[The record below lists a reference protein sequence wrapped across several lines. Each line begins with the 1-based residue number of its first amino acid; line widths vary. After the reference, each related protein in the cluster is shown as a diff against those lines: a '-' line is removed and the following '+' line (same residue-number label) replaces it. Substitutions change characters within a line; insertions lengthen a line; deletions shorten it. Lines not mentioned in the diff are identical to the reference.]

1 MSLGSALLRCPLP
14 GDLILTKWFIMTTL
28 NSINSYSV
36 KKRVL
41 GELLVRSWW
50 VYAFILLNILVFGIA
65 LKQANHKYLR
75 LKRTYTEL
83 HQSKQRLQR
92 DKKHLSFQ
100 INSLEDQKSVEL
112 ILKKEL
118 GLVSDGQTKVYF
130 VNPQ

>member
-1 MSLGSALLRCPLP
+1 
-14 GDLILTKWFIMTTL
+14 MTTL

-41 GELLVRSWW
+41 DELLVRSWW
-50 VYAFILLNILVFGIA
+50 VYAFIIINVVIFGVV
-65 LKQANHKYLR
+65 LKQANHKYLK
-75 LKRTYTEL
+75 LKRTYVEL
-83 HQSKQRLQR
+83 NQNKQLLEKSKQR
-92 DKKHLSFQ
+92 LSFQ

>member
-1 MSLGSALLRCPLP
+1 
-14 GDLILTKWFIMTTL
+14 MTTL

-36 KKRVL
+36 KKKVL
-41 GELLVRSWW
+41 DELLLRSWW
-50 VYAFILLNILVFGIA
+50 VYAFIIVNVVVFGVAI
-65 LKQANHKYLR
+65 KQADHKYLK
-75 LKRTYTEL
+75 LKKTYHDL
-83 HQSKQRLQR
+83 NQNKQLLKKSKER
-92 DKKHLSFQ
+92 LSFQ